1 MTMEPCNRHPT
12 RPAARAAVGWVFLL
26 LVCGAAST
34 AGAETFPT
42 YGASFDGPRGWQA
55 LSRDGGSRVARWAQV
70 DARGTP
76 THLLL
81 VDAGKPTEKTIDAAA
96 ARLAER
102 FKGKVSERA
111 TEVDGERALRV
122 EAEHPGRGMQPVE
135 ILVTSHDGLVY
146 FVFGGMAQ
154 PGSCRD
160 AIEQV
165 RKSWKWVERQ
175 APSASLADRVAVR
188 RADLGLTA
196 SVPRS
201 AALVPGMKDHPSLH
215 LGFRD
220 PAESAEEAMVM
231 TQVVPMQ
238 EGAVF
243 GQVAETFRQGWNG
256 KQLGRADL
264 VWKPRAGA
272 GAGGGAA
279 GAAATIMVSNPVL
292 MKETG
297 PKGEP
302 IRVIWALRQLDDRSV
317 AMVTTTLTTDDA
329 EELKRYEAFAEE
341 FVRGLEKQA
350 RGE

>member
-1 MTMEPCNRHPT
+1 MTMEPCNR
-12 RPAARAAVGWVFLL
+12 RPPSRAARAAAGWLSLL

-81 VDAGKPTEKTIDAAA
+81 VDAGKPTEKTTDAAA
-96 ARLAER
+96 ALLAQR
-102 FKGKVSERA
+102 FKGKVAEQA

-175 APSASLADRVAVR
+175 PPSASLGDRVAVR

-201 AALVPGMKDHPSLH
+201 AAFVPGMKDHPSLH

-220 PAESAEEAMVM
+220 PADSAEEAMVM

-238 EGAVF
+238 QGAVF
-243 GQVAETFRQGWNG
+243 GQVAENFRQGWNG
-256 KQLGRADL
+256 KGLGRADL

-272 GAGGGAA
+272 AGGGAA
-279 GAAATIMVSNPVL
+279 TTMVSNPVL

-341 FVRGLEKQA
+341 FVRGLEKLP